1 MIELISEMGNSK
13 WNSELMINQLFFKE
27 ILNDAFT
34 NNEDFFT

>member
-1 MIELISEMGNSK
+1 MIELISGMGNSK
-13 WNSELMINQLFFKE
+13 WNSELMITQSFFKE